1 MKVLLTHNVK
11 DIGRSGDTA
20 EVSDGYARNFLFP
33 RKLAV
38 QAREGN
44 LKLAADVKRKASERE
59 AKIEARAQ
67 ELSAR
72 LEGVVCTIESP
83 ADPAGNLYGS
93 VTDREVAQA
102 LEKAGIP
109 VDRRQVSL
117 DQHIKKVGDH
127 AVMIR
132 VSGSI
137 EKGITVRVVPGESC

>member
-38 QAREGN
+38 LAQEGN
-44 LKLAADVKRKASERE
+44 LKLAADVKRKASERD
-59 AKIEARAQ
+59 AKIEARSR
-67 ELSAR
+67 ELAAR
-72 LEGVVCTIESP
+72 LEGVVCTIKSP
-83 ADPAGNLYGS
+83 SDPSGNLYGS

-102 LEKAGIP
+102 LEQAGIP
-109 VDRRQVSL
+109 VDRRQISM

-127 AVMIR
+127 SVMIR
-132 VSGSI
+132 ISGAI
-137 EKGITVRVVPGESC
+137 EKGITVRVVPGENC